1 MRRDEIID
9 VVINDVF
16 IIIFGNVWFMKSIDN
31 KMKWKY
37 FVSFYMRFVVRFLIF
52 LRVKCNINVSM
63 FDLIKFENF
72 D

>member
-31 KMKWKY
+31 KMKRKY

>member
-31 KMKWKY
+31 KMKRKY
-37 FVSFYMRFVVRFLIF
+37 FVSFYMRFVVCFLIF